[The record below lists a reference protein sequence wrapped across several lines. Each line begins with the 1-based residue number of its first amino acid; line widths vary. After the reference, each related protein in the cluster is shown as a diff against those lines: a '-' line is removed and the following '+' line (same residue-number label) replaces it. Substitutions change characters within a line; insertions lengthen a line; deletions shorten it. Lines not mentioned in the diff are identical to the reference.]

1 MNFQKYVTSTTASLF
16 WVAISYLG
24 DAGSV
29 SPCGHL
35 CLAVMKVV
43 FKCRKKGTPA
53 LAFVDLQTK
62 HEWRQRQLLGMNRHL
77 FFCLS
82 S

>member
-16 WVAISYLG
+16 LVAIRYLG

-29 SPCGHL
+29 STFGHL
-35 CLAVMKVV
+35 CMAVMKVD

-53 LAFVDLQTK
+53 LAFVDLPTQN
-62 HEWRQRQLLGMNRHL
+62 EWRKRQLLGMDRHL
-77 FFCLS
+77 FFC
-82 S
+82 